1 MSLRQLVWTLVSSEL
16 DEKLDE
22 HKLHGTFLRSFQRLS
37 SSGRGTVAPPDELI
51 VKHLQG
57 LGRQRGHD
65 RHVLRFQSLRSR
77 LHHSAARPVLALLF
91 HLRGGDRGV
100 VEDVSRPTLK
110 EVRGGWHLASLANQ
124 KEISEAK
131 IVRDLLFALQGV
143 SSDCFDSSCEVDP
156 AVLLTR
162 PAWLLCH
169 RILGLAKLH
178 LRLSTDA
185 KEAMGHGLLHQ
196 ALCEALRKQLQGY
209 YEVLAQLMSCEGL
222 SLRSLWA
229 RLLAPMTRLH
239 FLSQLCE
246 GSRGVFGGALS
257 SMVFAS
263 GFSGDIVAQDLAKEI
278 LRSVVKPLWSMIR
291 AWMTEGEL
299 QDPYGEFFVI
309 ADASVPL
316 EDLWNRAYSL
326 ELEMVPSFISLEL
339 ARKILLAGKSVNFI
353 RLCCRR
359 TWSPE
364 PLGTSEL
371 LPEEEIGASFDLA
384 SRVERLSS
392 KTNEHLVKLL
402 MNHFSLGEHALAL
415 RRFLL
420 LGQGDFVQSLMDA
433 LQEELDI
440 DANKIHKH
448 QLMGIL
454 EMALRQSNAQFCSV
468 DVLGRLGIKLRSPER
483 GERGWDVF
491 LLDYSIDSPL
501 HVVFTPNI
509 MQKYD
514 RAFSFLWKLRRVS
527 HALAA
532 SWNQH
537 MALQRHLCRD
547 QRDSLDRLSLLETR
561 QTLHRCTLL
570 RHEMHHFV
578 QNVQSYVL
586 EVLDTSWAK
595 LQQGWQKS
603 SDLDEVISQH
613 ERYLAAVEEGAFL
626 AKGSEAI
633 LSGVSAL
640 LSLVLEFCTLQE
652 QACASC
658 FEVAAVEEE
667 ESVEAVFQAVR
678 GRPFARSLAECRAS
692 LDHLAS
698 TFQMK
703 LQLFLRALEDRSIQA
718 TASVSY
724 WWGIWAEDDGPAWL
738 AGLWFLSCLVEAL
751 SRALSARWVAFR
763 DLNLKS
769 NHLKTDCGVINIVNL
784 SAETVYTY

>member
-1 MSLRQLVWTLVSSEL
+1 MRRFESSISLGPAAGADDPKLGIQPVVRTARFVGFTMFHRQN
-16 DEKLDE
+16 
-22 HKLHGTFLRSFQRLS
+22 
-37 SSGRGTVAPPDELI
+37 
-51 VKHLQG
+51 QG
-57 LGRQRGHD
+57 
-65 RHVLRFQSLRSR
+65 
-77 LHHSAARPVLALLF
+77 
-91 HLRGGDRGV
+91 
-100 VEDVSRPTLK
+100 
-110 EVRGGWHLASLANQ
+110 
-124 KEISEAK
+124 
-131 IVRDLLFALQGV
+131 
-143 SSDCFDSSCEVDP
+143 
-156 AVLLTR
+156 
-162 PAWLLCH
+162 
-169 RILGLAKLH
+169 
-178 LRLSTDA
+178 
-185 KEAMGHGLLHQ
+185 
-196 ALCEALRKQLQGY
+196 
-209 YEVLAQLMSCEGL
+209 
-222 SLRSLWA
+222 
-229 RLLAPMTRLH
+229 LH

-278 LRSVVKPLWSMIR
+278 LRSV
-291 AWMTEGEL
+291 
-299 QDPYGEFFVI
+299 DPYGEFFVI

-339 ARKILLAGKSVNFI
+339 ARKILLTGKSVNFI
-353 RLCCRR
+353 RLCCERVTILSATMHIESDLTIVDATEASVMIHKLIDSATAMEVVDICAGYSIMSAGYPWIGCQVR
-359 TWSPE
+359 CHV
-364 PLGTSEL
+364 
-371 LPEEEIGASFDLA
+371 EINPRYAAWL
-384 SRVERLSS
+384 
-392 KTNEHLVKLL
+392 KTKQVPVIE
-402 MNHFSLGEHALAL
+402 GEHALAL

-514 RAFSFLWKLRRVS
+514 RAFSFLRVS

-586 EVLDTSWAK
+586 EV
-595 LQQGWQKS
+595 G
-603 SDLDEVISQH
+603 
-613 ERYLAAVEEGAFL
+613 F
-626 AKGSEAI
+626 
-633 LSGVSAL
+633 
-640 LSLVLEFCTLQE
+640 
-652 QACASC
+652 
-658 FEVAAVEEE
+658 
-667 ESVEAVFQAVR
+667 
-678 GRPFARSLAECRAS
+678 
-692 LDHLAS
+692 
-698 TFQMK
+698 
-703 LQLFLRALEDRSIQA
+703 
-718 TASVSY
+718 
-724 WWGIWAEDDGPAWL
+724 
-738 AGLWFLSCLVEAL
+738 
-751 SRALSARWVAFR
+751 
-763 DLNLKS
+763 
-769 NHLKTDCGVINIVNL
+769 
-784 SAETVYTY
+784 